1 MKPVHKKGVLIA
13 VVFGIISVI
22 ILTYLKVQGVFLI
35 IMIWILVPVMIKL
48 FINKIKNLRK

>member
-22 ILTYLKVQGVFLI
+22 ILTYLQAQGVFLI
-35 IMIWILVPVMIKL
+35 ITLWILVPVIIKL
-48 FINKIKNLRK
+48 FINKIRDLRK